1 MNITLFDPNYL
12 KPEMLNH
19 LLQALRIT
27 EIYSLMPVTDDIT
40 RLLEYSIVPITV
52 KRYSSEDL
60 DAVKRRAV
68 YAFVRNISQPIIVHG
83 EWVGDCHVAD
93 KYKESNSEKYNE
105 NLTLDDPNILI
116 LIQNTSNSKEE
127 SSIKIFSY
135 IFNILKKYSSIDYR
149 KRICIKLLSQYLT
162 LEDKVL
168 SFRYMSRETPVKVLS
183 SYYHIEDPNQ
193 LVEKFLTNEG
203 VEERLIEIEQEK
215 RSVYMMIDSMSD
227 NDWGQDAEMDYIRNN
242 GGGWIDD

>member
-1 MNITLFDPNYL
+1 MNVTLFDPHYL
-12 KPEMLNH
+12 KHEMLNH
-19 LLQALRIT
+19 LLQALHIT
-27 EIYSLMPVTDDIT
+27 EIYSLMPVTDNIK

-83 EWVGDCHVAD
+83 EWVGDCHVED
-93 KYKESNSEKYNE
+93 KYKESNSEKFNE

-116 LIQNTSNSKEE
+116 LIQNTSNSNEE

-135 IFNILKKYSSIDYR
+135 IFNILKKYSTIDYR
-149 KRICIKLLSQYLT
+149 KRICIKRLSQYLT
-162 LEDKVL
+162 LDDNVL
-168 SFRYMSRETPVKVLS
+168 SFRYVSRETPVKVLS

-203 VEERLIEIEQEK
+203 IKERLIEIEQEK
-215 RSVYMMIDSMSD
+215 RSVYMIDSMSD
-227 NDWGQDAEMDYIRNN
+227 NGWGQNTEMDYIRNN
-242 GGGWIDD
+242 GGDWIDD